1 MKNITQFTKQEPWRP
16 WQRIAFRFFFIFL
29 SLQVLTEN
37 FVGNWF
43 GYSLVIWQLGE
54 KIFVGPCLWLNKYIF
69 HFHYIPASWTTFSL
83 GLHTIRDTAYLVIA
97 VVGAGVWAILDKKR
111 TSYNKLLYWFSRC
124 LIIALSCIAFTY
136 GIVKVFP
143 VQMGTPSF
151 INLQRPVG
159 RLTPFELLWMTYG
172 IGKPYQVFTG
182 IFEMLGALLILF
194 PRTRV
199 PGLLLIVSVMVNVI
213 LLNYTYQIG
222 VLILAFYILLIA
234 LFLLAP
240 YANSLYI
247 FFFKK
252 QETFLGQIKYIPPKN
267 VRSVLFTFITLSILG
282 LCYFFSFRSAL
293 NLFNRRAAIN
303 ATRKYYLVKD
313 YVVNNDSMRLI
324 ENDTLR
330 WRFWSESMIDGKRYV
345 TIASMNPEILSAYT
359 CQQDTLKHSL
369 KLFSSGNNAKDSI
382 VFTYSD
388 EGPNHRTLTGM
399 IKQKNVIV
407 AMQQIN
413 PDSSLHLLRSKRII
427 VTFDDEEGNE

>member
-1 MKNITQFTKQEPWRP
+1 MKHNNQTTKQFPWRP

-29 SLQVLTEN
+29 SIQVLTEN
-37 FVGNWF
+37 FIGNWF
-43 GYSLVIWQLGE
+43 GYSLVIWRLGE
-54 KIFVGPCLWLNKYIF
+54 QIFVAPCLWLNKHLF

-83 GLHTIRDTAYLVIA
+83 GLHTIRDTAYLALAIIGAA
-97 VVGAGVWAILDKKR
+97 VWTIIDKKR
-111 TSYNKLLYWFSRC
+111 ASYNKLLYWFSRC

-143 VQMGTPSF
+143 VQMATPSF
-151 INLQRPVG
+151 LSLQKPFG
-159 RLTPFELLWMTYG
+159 NLTPFELLWATYG

-199 PGLLLIVSVMVNVI
+199 PGLLLIVAVMMNVI
-213 LLNYTYQIG
+213 LINYTYQIG
-222 VLILAFYILLIA
+222 VLILSFIILLIA

-247 FFFKK
+247 FFFEK
-252 QETFLGQIKYIPPKN
+252 QETALGQIKYHPPKN
-267 VRSVLFTFITLSILG
+267 LRSTLFTFITLSILG

-293 NLFNRRAAIN
+293 NLYNRRAEIN
-303 ATRKYYLVKD
+303 ATRKYYMVKD
-313 YVVNNDSMRLI
+313 YVLNNDSMRLI

-330 WRFWSESMIDGKRYV
+330 WRVWSESMIDGKRYV
-345 TIASMNPEILSAYT
+345 TIATMNPDIYKAYT
-359 CQQDTLKHSL
+359 LQQDTTKHSL
-369 KLFSSGNNAKDSI
+369 KLSSSGDNANDSI

-388 EGPNHRTLTGM
+388 VDTNHRTLSGM
-399 IKQKNVIV
+399 IKQSKVLLSL
-407 AMQQIN
+407 QKIN
-413 PDSSLHLLRSKRII
+413 PDSSLQLLKSKRII